1 MNDNEV
7 KTVQMTVEEAA
18 QYAAFKAEQ
27 ERKAAADKARKDR
40 EVYGQMVDEEI
51 EQAIPMLRELSG
63 DIRTVKEQVL
73 DNFRQIL
80 DMKADVLKRTKDGQK
95 SHTFTNSTGDKR
107 ITIGRCVVDG
117 WRDTVEDGIAI
128 VKEAVMGLIKDDET
142 KAMINQIMRLIA
154 RDQNG
159 NLKASKVLQL
169 DTLAEELHNERLNE
183 GIAIIKGAQGATS
196 TATISTF
203 TAGFVLVLI
212 TLFVVLNL
220 KDSRAGRAIMAL
232 RDNSI
237 AAESVG
243 LNLTKYKLMAFVT
256 SAALAGAAGALY
268 GLNFSSLQASKFD
281 FNTSIL
287 ILVFVVLGVLGNIW
301 GSLIAAAALTILP
314 EALRQFSDYRMLV
327 YAIVLILVML
337 LTNNPT
343 LRSVL
348 SRLRPGA
355 SKEKE
360 AA

>member
-7 KTVQMTVEEAA
+7 KTVQMTAEEAA

-128 VKEAVMGLIKDDET
+128 MKEAVMGLIKDDET

-159 NLKASKVLQL
+159 ILKASKVLQL

-183 GIAIIKGAQGATS
+183 GIAIIKES
-196 TATISTF
+196 YIP
-203 TAGFVLVLI
+203 
-212 TLFVVLNL
+212 NL
-220 KDSRAGRAIMAL
+220 SKTYIRAEWKD
-232 RDNSI
+232 DNG
-237 AAESVG
+237 VWR
-243 LNLTKYKLMAFVT
+243 YVP
-256 SAALAGAAGALY
+256 
-268 GLNFSSLQASKFD
+268 
-281 FNTSIL
+281 
-287 ILVFVVLGVLGNIW
+287 LGM
-301 GSLIAAAALTILP
+301 T
-314 EALRQFSDYRMLV
+314 EA
-327 YAIVLILVML
+327 
-337 LTNNPT
+337 
-343 LRSVL
+343 
-348 SRLRPGA
+348 
-355 SKEKE
+355 
-360 AA
+360 